1 MKSISLFQ
9 GIVIGIFA
17 VVALIG
23 LYVFATYTSTGGENA
38 IGTVTIWGTL
48 PAADLSVG
56 LLAATRDERSLK
68 NVTYI
73 EKDAAALPSDL
84 ASAIATGAAPDLVL
98 ASQEELL
105 ALAPFLAPIPLATL
119 SARTFASSF
128 AEGGA
133 LFTIPSNGGYYGVP
147 LLIDP
152 IVLFYN
158 RAILASSGI
167 ATPPSTWEALTGLVP
182 KVATLTAS
190 RQITRG
196 LIALGTYDNV
206 HNARSI
212 LSTLFLQTSAP
223 VSARAATGV
232 ISADLGLASPSGGGT
247 PPGQAVVRFYTQFT
261 DPTKVSY
268 TWNASLPNS
277 QSAFQTGDLALYL
290 GFVSEARYLA
300 SAAPNLDFDVA
311 PVPQPATAANKTTYG
326 LTYALMIPTGAK
338 NANGAYAA
346 AILLTHVPA
355 QLALASATGLAPAS
369 RAALA
374 SEVPADPVAA
384 TASVSALYAVGWLSP
399 LPADTDT
406 IFSAM
411 IGNVISGRYVL
422 GEALA
427 TAERSLS
434 ALLRH

>member
-1 MKSISLFQ
+1 MKISLFQ
-9 GIVIGIFA
+9 GIVTGIFA
-17 VVALIG
+17 VAALIG

-38 IGTVTIWGTL
+38 IGAVTVWGTL
-48 PAADLSVG
+48 PAADLSAG
-56 LLAATRDERSLK
+56 LLAATEDERSLK
-68 NVTYI
+68 SVTYI
-73 EKDAAALPSDL
+73 EKAAATLPSDL
-84 ASAIATGAAPDLVL
+84 ASAIATSGAPDLVL

-105 ALAPFLAPIPLATL
+105 ALAPFLAPIPFATL

-128 AEGGA
+128 AEEGA
-133 LFTIPSNGGYYGVP
+133 LFTVPDGGGYYGVP

-182 KVATLTAS
+182 KVATLTTS
-190 RQITRG
+190 RGVTRG

-206 HNARSI
+206 HDARGI
-212 LSTLFLQTSAP
+212 LSTLFLQTATP
-223 VSARAATGV
+223 LSARAATGV
-232 ISADLGLASPSGGGT
+232 ISADLGLAPPGGGGT

-268 TWNASLPNS
+268 TWNASLPDS
-277 QSAFQTGDLALYL
+277 QSAFEIGDLALYL

-300 SAAPNLDFDVA
+300 AAAPNLDFDVV
-311 PVPQPATAANKTTYG
+311 PVPQPATAPNKTTYG
-326 LTYALMIPTGAK
+326 LAYAFMIPTGAK
-338 NANGAYAA
+338 NPSGAYAA
-346 AILLTHVPA
+346 AVLLTHVPA
-355 QLALASATGLAPAS
+355 QLALARVTGLAPAS

-374 SEVPADPVAA
+374 AQVPADPVAA
-384 TASVSALYAVGWLSP
+384 TASASALYAAGWLSP
-399 LPADTDT
+399 LPTDTDAV
-406 IFSAM
+406 FSAM

>member
-1 MKSISLFQ
+1 MKISLFQ
-9 GIVIGIFA
+9 GIVIGLFA
-17 VVALIG
+17 VTALIG

-38 IGTVTIWGTL
+38 IGTVTVWGTL
-48 PAADLSVG
+48 PATDLSAG
-56 LLAATRDERSLK
+56 LLAATQDERSLK
-68 NVTYI
+68 SVKYI
-73 EKDAAALPSDL
+73 EKDAATLPSDL
-84 ASAIATGAAPDLVL
+84 ASAIATGSAPDLVL

-128 AEGGA
+128 TEAGA
-133 LFTIPSNGGYYGVP
+133 LFTIQNSGGYYGVP

-152 IVLFYN
+152 VVLFYN

-167 ATPPSTWEALTGLVP
+167 ATPPKTWEALTGLVP

-190 RQITRG
+190 RQVTRG

-206 HNARSI
+206 HNARGI
-212 LSTLFLQTSAP
+212 LSTLFLQTSAL

-232 ISADLGLASPSGGGT
+232 ISADLGLASPRAGGT

-268 TWNASLPNS
+268 TWNASLPDS

-290 GFVSEARYLA
+290 GFVSEARYLKA
-300 SAAPNLDFDVA
+300 AAPHLDFDVV
-311 PVPQPATAANKTTYG
+311 PVPQPATAANKATYG
-326 LTYALMIPTGAK
+326 LIYAFMIPTGAK
-338 NANGAYAA
+338 NPSGAYAA
-346 AILLTHVPA
+346 AVLLTHVPA

-384 TASVSALYAVGWLSP
+384 TASASALYAAGWLSP
-399 LPADTDT
+399 PPSDTDVV
-406 IFSAM
+406 FSAM
-411 IGNVISGRYVL
+411 IGNVVSGRYVL
-422 GEALA
+422 SEALA

-434 ALLRH
+434 ALLRR

>member
-1 MKSISLFQ
+1 MKISLFQ

-17 VVALIG
+17 VTALIG

-38 IGTVTIWGTL
+38 IGTVTVWGTL
-48 PAADLSVG
+48 PATDLSAG
-56 LLAATRDERSLK
+56 LLAATEDERSLK
-68 NVTYI
+68 SVKYV
-73 EKDAAALPSDL
+73 EKNAATLPSDL
-84 ASAIATGAAPDLVL
+84 ASAIATGSAPDLVL

-119 SARTFASSF
+119 SARTFSSSF

-133 LFTIPSNGGYYGVP
+133 LFTIPNSGGYYGVP

-152 IVLFYN
+152 MVLFYN

-167 ATPPSTWEALTGLVP
+167 ATPPKTWEALTGLVP

-206 HNARSI
+206 HDARGI
-212 LSTLFLQTSAP
+212 LSTLFLQTSAL

-232 ISADLGLASPSGGGT
+232 ISADLGLVSPGGGT

-290 GFVSEARYLA
+290 GFVSEARYLKA
-300 SAAPNLDFDVA
+300 AAPNLDFDVV

-326 LTYALMIPTGAK
+326 LIYAFMIPTGAK
-338 NANGAYAA
+338 NPSGAYAA
-346 AILLTHVPA
+346 ATLLTHVPA
-355 QLALASATGLAPAS
+355 QLALAGATGLAPAS

-374 SEVPADPVAA
+374 SEVPVDPVAA
-384 TASVSALYAVGWLSP
+384 TASASALYAAGWLSP
-399 LPADTDT
+399 LPKDTDAVL
-406 IFSAM
+406 SAM
-411 IGNVISGRYVL
+411 IGNVTSGRYVL
-422 GEALA
+422 NEALA
-427 TAERSLS
+427 TAERSLN
-434 ALLRH
+434 ALLRR